1 MKDQLENL
9 LAPDGLLSRLLYII
23 LFIAI
28 FWVCKFIL
36 YALVI
41 FQYLHLALTAEKHE
55 KVTEF
60 STDFSVYLGQ
70 VSAYVTLAS
79 DEIPFPFRDWKTEP
93 EKATDDTA
101 AAKSTAEPEKTA
113 RPKVKPRKKA
123 AAKKSSVKK
132 TRKKTAGKTVKKS
145 SAK

>member
-1 MKDQLENL
+1 MKDQFEHL

-41 FQYLHLALTAEKHE
+41 FQYLHLALTGEKHE

-101 AAKSTAEPEKTA
+101 AAKTTAEPEKTA

-123 AAKKSSVKK
+123 AAKKAS
-132 TRKKTAGKTVKKS
+132 KKTAAKTVKKS
-145 SAK
+145 SAKK